1 MVTSPAI
8 KGPVQ
13 SDETRDEDRAA
24 SVAVCRR
31 GRSEHLSKGL
41 SRSAEPVDIGTECV
55 HYSSCLETQIG
66 CPQGAGGPSGCHM
79 HGLSATLMLVSVR
92 GSRTEQGLVW
102 RA

>member
-55 HYSSCLETQIG
+55 STHAAWRHRLAALKVLEALQAVT
-66 CPQGAGGPSGCHM
+66 CMA
-79 HGLSATLMLVSVR
+79 
-92 GSRTEQGLVW
+92 
-102 RA
+102 